1 MLIPPFVA
9 VRHASRPKYLAVMLI
24 QIQQGI
30 AYPIGTLIDVLTSLL
45 SIATVYYLWRTI
57 FVAQPQIAGLDWREM
72 QAYVLLSNAI
82 FALLG
87 ATSMREMMNA
97 IRTGAIT
104 TDLLRPYSYIVGQFS
119 QVVGRM
125 LTQGIVSSAVTILV
139 GCVLVRMALPPS
151 PRVAGLFLLSIMLS
165 FLISFLL
172 NFLLAILC
180 FWTKDSE
187 GLLWAQGI
195 ISFIFSGG
203 MVPLS
208 FLPNWVQIIAFALPF
223 QGMIYT
229 PLQIYRGA
237 LFGWDL
243 WAALGL
249 QGVWIGILMVL
260 VQFLWRRGLRAV
272 ELGGG

>member
-125 LTQGIVSSAVTILV
+125 LAQGIVS
-139 GCVLVRMALPPS
+139 
-151 PRVAGLFLLSIMLS
+151 
-165 FLISFLL
+165 
-172 NFLLAILC
+172 
-180 FWTKDSE
+180 
-187 GLLWAQGI
+187 
-195 ISFIFSGG
+195 FIFSSG

-208 FLPNWVQIIAFALPF
+208 FLPNWVQIIAFELPF

-249 QGVWIGILMVL
+249 HGVWIGILMVL

-272 ELGGG
+272 E